1 MCTGG
6 ALNLPAVLAGAV
18 VAFLLLTLLIAGV
31 IVGAVLLRRAK
42 RKGKNNKKSYIVKME
57 CEEQQEVSLV
67 NESTAGND
75 SEWRVAQAA
84 FHYEQHAEDLHYE
97 NIDIGGQGCRGSE
110 EGNGIRSEEGHY
122 DVVVAADNV
131 PLNGRAGHGSSKEV
145 QVQQDDQSTRDTP
158 DAVYAVVDMSKK
170 KKQEKTQGGASATT
184 TQGADTE
191 EQHYEWS
198 SGFGQDWLGN
208 VVEPELNHGGIEQAS
223 PSNEANETV
232 PQSEPCNPSALYAVV
247 DKSKKKKQE
256 KTQGGASATTT
267 QGADTEEQHYEWSN
281 VMGQDW
287 LGNVVEEHG
296 EVGQES
302 LHNDAWETVPESEP
316 HNPGV
321 VCVVV
326 DKSKKENKEKKNSDP
341 V

>member
-1 MCTGG
+1 MRTGG
-6 ALNLPAVLAGAV
+6 ALNLPAVMAGAV

-31 IVGAVLLRRAK
+31 IVGAVLLRRAR
-42 RKGKNNKKSYIVKME
+42 RKGKNNNKKSKMVKIE

-97 NIDIGGQGCRGSE
+97 NIDIGGQGCRGRE

-131 PLNGRAGHGSSKEV
+131 PLNGRAGHGSLSSKEV

-158 DAVYAVVDMSKK
+158 DALYAVVDKSKK
-170 KKQEKTQGGASATT
+170 KKQEKTQDGASATT

-198 SGFGQDWLGN
+198 SGLGQDWF
-208 VVEPELNHGGIEQAS
+208 E
-223 PSNEANETV
+223 
-232 PQSEPCNPSALYAVV
+232 
-247 DKSKKKKQE
+247 
-256 KTQGGASATTT
+256 
-267 QGADTEEQHYEWSN
+267 
-281 VMGQDW
+281 
-287 LGNVVEEHG
+287 NVVEEHG

-302 LHNDAWETVPESEP
+302 LSNEANETGPQSVW
-316 HNPGV
+316 GA
-321 VCVVV
+321 VCV
-326 DKSKKENKEKKNSDP
+326 KIQTFGLIYIS
-341 V
+341 

>member
-1 MCTGG
+1 MRTGG

-18 VAFLLLTLLIAGV
+18 VAFLLLTLLLIAGI

-42 RKGKNNKKSYIVKME
+42 RKGKNNKKKSKMVKME
-57 CEEQQEVSLV
+57 CEEQQGVSLV

-84 FHYEQHAEDLHYE
+84 FHSEQHAEDVHYE
-97 NIDIGGQGCRGSE
+97 SIDIGGQGCRGRE

-158 DAVYAVVDMSKK
+158 DAVYAVVD
-170 KKQEKTQGGASATT
+170 
-184 TQGADTE
+184 
-191 EQHYEWS
+191 
-198 SGFGQDWLGN
+198 
-208 VVEPELNHGGIEQAS
+208 
-223 PSNEANETV
+223 
-232 PQSEPCNPSALYAVV
+232 
-247 DKSKKKKQE
+247 KSKKKKQE

-267 QGADTEEQHYEWSN
+267 QEADTEEQHYEWSN

-287 LGNVVEEHG
+287 LGNVVAEHD

-302 LHNDAWETVPESEP
+302 LSNDAWETVPQSEP

-326 DKSKKENKEKKNSDP
+326 DKSKEENKEKKNSDP

>member
-1 MCTGG
+1 MRTGG

-18 VAFLLLTLLIAGV
+18 VAFLLLILLLIAGI

-42 RKGKNNKKSYIVKME
+42 RKGKKNNKKSKMVKIE

-84 FHYEQHAEDLHYE
+84 FHYEQHAEDMHYE
-97 NIDIGGQGCRGSE
+97 NIDIGGQGCRGRE
-110 EGNGIRSEEGHY
+110 EGNGIRSEEGYY
-122 DVVVAADNV
+122 DDVVAADNV

-145 QVQQDDQSTRDTP
+145 QVQQDEQSTRDTP

-184 TQGADTE
+184 AQGADTE

-198 SGFGQDWLGN
+198 SAF
-208 VVEPELNHGGIEQAS
+208 
-223 PSNEANETV
+223 
-232 PQSEPCNPSALYAVV
+232 
-247 DKSKKKKQE
+247 
-256 KTQGGASATTT
+256 
-267 QGADTEEQHYEWSN
+267 
-281 VMGQDW
+281 GQDW

-302 LHNDAWETVPESEP
+302 LSNDAWETGPQSELY
-316 HNPGV
+316 NPGAV
-321 VCVVV
+321 
-326 DKSKKENKEKKNSDP
+326 
-341 V
+341 

>member
-1 MCTGG
+1 MRTGG

-18 VAFLLLTLLIAGV
+18 VAFLLLILLLIAGI

-42 RKGKNNKKSYIVKME
+42 RKGKNNNKKSKMVKME

-84 FHYEQHAEDLHYE
+84 FHYEQHAEDAHYE
-97 NIDIGGQGCRGSE
+97 NIDIGGQGCRGRE

-122 DVVVAADNV
+122 DDVVAADNV
-131 PLNGRAGHGSSKEV
+131 PLNGRAGHGSLSSKEV
-145 QVQQDDQSTRDTP
+145 QVQQDDQSTRDTL

-198 SGFGQDWLGN
+198 
-208 VVEPELNHGGIEQAS
+208 
-223 PSNEANETV
+223 
-232 PQSEPCNPSALYAVV
+232 
-247 DKSKKKKQE
+247 
-256 KTQGGASATTT
+256 
-267 QGADTEEQHYEWSN
+267 N
-281 VMGQDW
+281 VMGQD
-287 LGNVVEEHG
+287 
-296 EVGQES
+296 
-302 LHNDAWETVPESEP
+302 
-316 HNPGV
+316 
-321 VCVVV
+321 
-326 DKSKKENKEKKNSDP
+326 
-341 V
+341 